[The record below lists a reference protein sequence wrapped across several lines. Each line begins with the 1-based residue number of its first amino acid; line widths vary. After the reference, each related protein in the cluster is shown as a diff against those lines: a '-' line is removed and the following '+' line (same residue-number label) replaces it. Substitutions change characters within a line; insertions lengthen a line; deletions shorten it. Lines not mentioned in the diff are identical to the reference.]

1 MSPDESQ
8 HNVIWASSERN
19 RHTVKR
25 METRFLQSYKR
36 NVLHKT
42 YLNQVNLAQ
51 LSNVTASQALSQ
63 ERSTFAS
70 GNYTSSKLKYIA
82 PLKTEFVN
90 RVTVEKLEPK

>member
-19 RHTVKR
+19 RDTVKR

-42 YLNQVNLAQ
+42 YLNQVNLAK
-51 LSNVTASQALSQ
+51 LSNVTASHALSQ
-63 ERSTFAS
+63 ERSTYAS
-70 GNYTSSKLKYIA
+70 GNLTKSKIKYIA

-90 RVTVEKLEPK
+90 RVTVDKLEPR